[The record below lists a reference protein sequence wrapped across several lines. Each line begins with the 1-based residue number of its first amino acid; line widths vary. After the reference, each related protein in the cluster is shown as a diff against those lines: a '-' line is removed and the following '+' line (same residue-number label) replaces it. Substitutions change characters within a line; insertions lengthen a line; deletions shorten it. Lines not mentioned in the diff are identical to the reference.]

1 MTILLSGE
9 LRDLIE
15 SGPLTYLS
23 TINTDGSPQVTAMW
37 IGLDGDTLVS
47 THMRF
52 NVKLRNMQR
61 DPRVVLSFAPP
72 QQPGDWMGPHAII
85 HATASIGPIGP
96 TGPLLTRLAKVYV
109 GVDAEYPDQSQDG
122 YIVQYTISRIGG
134 VGPWVTGASK

>member
-1 MTILLSGE
+1 VTATLPRE

-23 TINTDGSPQVTAMW
+23 TINADGSPQVTAIW
-37 IGLDGDTLVS
+37 IGLDGDSIIS

-61 DPRVVLSFAPP
+61 DPRVVLSFAPA
-72 QQPGDWMGPHAII
+72 QQPGDWMGPYAII

-96 TGPLLTRLAKVYV
+96 TGPLLTRLAKAYV
-109 GVDAEYPDQSQDG
+109 GADAEYPDLSQTG
-122 YIVQYTISRIGG
+122 YIVRYAIRRIGG
-134 VGPWVTGASK
+134 VGPWAQGAN